1 MEEKEV
7 MEQRCGHLAR
17 KLSPL
22 NVWALAFGCI
32 IGFGAFLLP
41 GTTFLPNCG
50 PLGTAIS
57 LAIAAGAMMV
67 ISLNYGY
74 MIGHFAASGGELTYT
89 IRAFGPNH
97 AFLCAWFLGLSY
109 LTIVPANATAL
120 ALMGRQLLG
129 GVFRVGY
136 LYTVAGYDVYCGELL
151 LAIGALLLFAWL
163 SIRGVK
169 NSGGFQT
176 LLVLLLIGSVALVAV
191 AAIVSRK
198 TSWASLAPGFAPGRA
213 SLKGI
218 LPALAVAPFLFM
230 GFDTVPQSVEEQ
242 RFSPNKTQG
251 IMIVSILFGALTYV
265 ALNTV
270 AAAAVPEGYGTW
282 ADYVAQLDSLSGIQ
296 ALPTFYAAYSLL
308 GTWGVAL
315 LGIAALCAVL
325 SGICGFYM
333 AASRLLYSMSREGVL
348 PAWFGQ
354 LHPRYQTPYKAIL
367 FILTVSLVAPF
378 FGRTALLWI
387 VDMSS
392 IGAAVGYA
400 YTSAAAV
407 KYAHLEK
414 RPDYVISGLTGTALA
429 LLFAVLL
436 LVPIPGLSCSLGRE
450 SYICLLVWIG
460 LGIVF
465 YLSARLGGRESG
477 K

>member
-1 MEEKEV
+1 
-7 MEQRCGHLAR
+7 MEQHRGHLVR

-41 GTTFLPNCG
+41 GTTFLPASG
-50 PLGTAIS
+50 PLGTAIA
-57 LAIAAGAMMV
+57 LAIAAGAMIV

-74 MIGHFAASGGELTYT
+74 MIRHFAASGGELTYT

-136 LYTVAGYDVYCGELL
+136 LYTVAGYDVYGGELL
-151 LAIGALLLFAWL
+151 LAIGALLFFAWL

-176 LLVLLLIGSVALVAV
+176 LLVLLLMGSVAIVAA
-191 AAIVSRK
+191 AAIVSGRI
-198 TSWASLAPGFAPGRA
+198 SCANLAPGFAPGRA

-218 LPALAVAPFLFM
+218 LPVLAVAPFLFM

-242 RFSPNKTQG
+242 RFSPGKTQG

-265 ALNTV
+265 TLNTV
-270 AAAAVPEGYGTW
+270 AAAAVPEGYGSW
-282 ADYVAQLDSLSGIQ
+282 ADYVADLDALGGIR
-296 ALPTFYAAYSLL
+296 ALPTFSAAHSLL
-308 GTWGVAL
+308 GTWGVIL

-333 AASRLLYSMSREGVL
+333 AASRLLYAMSREGML
-348 PAWFGQ
+348 PPWFGQ

-367 FILTVSLVAPF
+367 FILAVSLLAPF

-392 IGAAVGYA
+392 IGAAIGYA

-407 KYAHLEK
+407 KFARKEK
-414 RPDYVISGLTGTALA
+414 RPGYLFSGLMGTILA

-436 LVPIPGLSCSLGRE
+436 LVPIPGLSCALGRE
-450 SYICLLVWIG
+450 SYICLGAWIA

-465 YLSARLGGRESG
+465 YLSARRGAQKRI
-477 K
+477 